1 MKFRVFLQLLGLLLS
16 GSTGVYSQGFVDNAL
31 LFSRT
36 QPGGSA
42 RIQAMGGA
50 QISLGGD
57 FSSALSNPAG
67 LGMYNRSEFT
77 FSPGYT
83 LNTINSEHFGTS
95 ESESQN
101 QFIIPGLSYVHNS
114 PKNNNGFY
122 GGSFGISMTRTNSFN
137 STMRYSGDDNVSSIL
152 DYFIEDVDGIPANNL
167 NYDLPAGLAYD
178 SYLIDDLSALGG
190 PNNRYFSALFVNDN
204 PDELI
209 LKRTGVNETSG
220 AQYQWSLAYGGNFND
235 KLFFGA
241 NLGITTLRYKF
252 KSTYTESDFFFA
264 LAPSF
269 NPLDYL
275 ELEETIDIQGSGV
288 NLTVGLIYRPLDF
301 LQVGMSVVTPTR
313 YQLIDT
319 YSARLRTQWN
329 NYNYLDSD
337 PPNLLNFFDYQ
348 SESPLISEYSMTT
361 PMKLSL
367 GTGFFISSYGL
378 ISADVEFVNYSNANY
393 KSTISGISF
402 DPENNAIKNLYKNVV
417 NYRIGGEFRYEVLR
431 FRAGYNFQSN
441 PFVDDVDEDRS
452 IKTASLGVGFRTK
465 RFFGDLAW
473 LNTKGNSSYS
483 PYQFLDGYRP
493 EVSLTSTINTIMLTL
508 GITF

>member
-83 LNTINSEHFGTS
+83 FTSIDSEHFGNSDNGSKNKFT
-95 ESESQN
+95 
-101 QFIIPGLSYVHNS
+101 IPGLSYVHNS
-114 PKNNNGFY
+114 PKNKNGFY

-137 STMRYSGDDNVSSIL
+137 STMQYSGDDNVSSIL

-209 LKRTGVNETSG
+209 LKRTGVNESSG

-361 PMKLSL
+361 PIKLSL
-367 GTGFFISSYGL
+367 GSAFFISNYGM
-378 ISADVEFVNYSNANY
+378 ISADVEFVNYSNAKY

-402 DPENNAIKNLYKNVV
+402 DPENNAIKNIYKNVV

-473 LNTKGNSSYS
+473 LNTKGNSTYS

-493 EVSLTSTINTIMLTL
+493 EVILANTVNTLMLTL

>member
-1 MKFRVFLQLLGLLLS
+1 MKFRVFLQLSGLLLS
-16 GSTGVYSQGFVDNAL
+16 VSTGVYSQGFVDNAL

-77 FSPGYT
+77 FSPGYAF
-83 LNTINSEHFGTS
+83 NTIKSEHFGTS
-95 ESESQN
+95 ESATKN
-101 QFIIPGLSYVHNS
+101 QFTIPGLSYVHNA
-114 PKNNNGFY
+114 PQNKNGFY

-152 DYFIEDVDGIPANNL
+152 DYFIEDIDGIPANNL

-204 PDELI
+204 PDELN

-252 KSTYTESDFFFA
+252 KSTYTESDFFFE
-264 LAPSF
+264 LAPDY

-313 YQLIDT
+313 YQLTDT
-319 YSARLRTQWN
+319 YSARLKTKWN

-337 PPNLLNFFDYQ
+337 PPNLLNIFDYQ

-367 GTGFFISSYGL
+367 GSAIFISNYGL
-378 ISADVEFVNYSNANY
+378 ISADVEFVNYSNAKY
-393 KSTISGISF
+393 KSDIIGISF
-402 DPENNAIKNLYKNVV
+402 DPENNAIKNVYKNVV
-417 NYRIGGEFRYEVLR
+417 NYRFGGEFRYEVLR
-431 FRAGYNFQSN
+431 LRAGYNFQSN

-473 LNTKGNSSYS
+473 LNTKGNSTYS

-493 EVSLTSTINTIMLTL
+493 EVRLANTVNSLMLTL